1 MSALKQ
7 KEYKK
12 GSPKEF
18 RQEKQQQNK
27 KRTNDNNNNKKKSY
41 KSKIKKTT
49 QITNPLTYNVKKMK
63 FEEVIESDIPNAK
76 VPGKIY
82 RIPIY
87 TENEDKTNGDLVL
100 EFGEL
105 MCFGLSVNINPN
117 TGEPNGHSMALSLL
131 SKDNPTDEEKM
142 RVSKLEQIVERAKEY
157 LIEHRKEV
165 KQNELE
171 MRDLK
176 KFTPLYYKKDADG
189 NRIDGPPTLYPKLL
203 EQKARIVKKVNEDGV
218 EEENEQPGK
227 ILTVFYDVDEN
238 GEPKL
243 DEKGEPVELN
253 PARLIDTFCKVKPL
267 IKVESMFVGTSI
279 KLQVKIHEADV
290 KLLQRSTRRLLHN
303 NKSETKLPDKVEKL
317 NTNEKNNEN
326 TDNNELN
333 LDRENTDKNVNDNRK
348 KTSPPKKKNSP
359 KKSPKKNPKKKEN

>member
-1 MSALKQ
+1 LK
-7 KEYKK
+7 KL
-12 GSPKEF
+12 
-18 RQEKQQQNK
+18 
-27 KRTNDNNNNKKKSY
+27 
-41 KSKIKKTT
+41 SKAIF
-49 QITNPLTYNVKKMK
+49 Q
-63 FEEVIESDIPNAK
+63 
-76 VPGKIY
+76 
-82 RIPIY
+82 PIY
-87 TENEDKTNGDLVL
+87 TENEDKTDGDLIL

-105 MCFGLSVNINPN
+105 MCFGLSVNINPT

-142 RVSKLEQIVERAKEY
+142 RISKLEQIVERAKEY
-157 LIEHRKEV
+157 LVEHRKEV

-203 EQKARIVKKVNEDGV
+203 EQKARVVKKVNDEGV
-218 EEENEQPGK
+218 EEEIEQAGK
-227 ILTVFYDVDEN
+227 ILTIFYDVDEN

-267 IKVESMFVGTSI
+267 IKVESIFVGNSI

-303 NKSETKLPDKVEKL
+303 NTNKSETKLPDKVEKL
-317 NTNEKNNEN
+317 KNNESN
-326 TDNNELN
+326 DDELN
-333 LDRENTDKNVNDNRK
+333 EKTNDNERDNK
-348 KTSPPKKKNSP
+348 KKSSPKKKPSP
-359 KKSPKKNPKKKEN
+359 KKSPKKNPKKKKPSPKNDEDDELKLDE